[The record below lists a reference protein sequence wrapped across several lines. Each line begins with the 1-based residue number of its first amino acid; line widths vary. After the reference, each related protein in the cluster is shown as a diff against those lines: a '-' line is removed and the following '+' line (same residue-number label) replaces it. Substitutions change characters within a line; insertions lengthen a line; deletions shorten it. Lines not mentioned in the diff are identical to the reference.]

1 MYVENALHF
10 WKKNWIKAISI
21 MITVALWIAAIL
33 VAALLSR
40 SQVVTQLEE
49 TLANGGNFDFAIYEA
64 SDEIVQKIKA
74 DKRIEIVGMVYE
86 LGSISYE
93 EGLEYTV
100 GSMSDEETVDMVHLL
115 PVTGRY
121 PEQDG
126 EITMDKLAM
135 QSMGLQ
141 PETGVKKKL

>member
-21 MITVALWIAAIL
+21 MITVALGIAAIL

-49 TLANGGNFDFAIYEA
+49 TLVNGGNFDFAIYEA
-64 SDEIVQKIKA
+64 SDEIVQKIKD
-74 DKRIEIVGMVYE
+74 DKRIEKVGMVYE
-86 LGSISYE
+86 LGTISNE
-93 EGLEYTV
+93 DGMEYTV
-100 GSMSDEETVDMVHLL
+100 GSMGDGDTVDVVHLL

-121 PEQDG
+121 P
-126 EITMDKLAM
+126 
-135 QSMGLQ
+135 
-141 PETGVKKKL
+141 KKMEKSPWINWQCKAWD